1 MKKEFGKWFLDV
13 AKYIFTALLLS
24 YFFSDLSATPLIIVV
39 IFLFLSFMFIG
50 AYLLKSE
57 PEEYGSTE
65 RKTYSSGGDGRVGNH
80 YRPRRNTKRRKET
93 DKDKIKRNTTTT
105 RQTVNE

>member
-50 AYLLKSE
+50 AYLLKSDN
-57 PEEYGSTE
+57 EEYGSTE
-65 RKTYSSGGDGRVGNH
+65 FKTYSSGSDGCIGNNN
-80 YRPRRNTKRRKET
+80 RPRRYKKRRKEADR
-93 DKDKIKRNTTTT
+93 DKMNKISPSPRDK
-105 RQTVNE
+105 Q

>member
-24 YFFSDLSATPLIIVV
+24 YFFSDLSATPLVIVV
-39 IFLFLSFMFIG
+39 IFLFLSFMLIG

-57 PEEYGSTE
+57 LEEYGSTE
-65 RKTYSSGGDGRVGNH
+65 RKTYSSGGDGRVGNN
-80 YRPRRNTKRRKET
+80 YRPRRNKKRRKEADT
-93 DKDKIKRNTTTT
+93 DKMTRTTTT
-105 RQTVNE
+105 RQTINE

>member
-24 YFFSDLSATPLIIVV
+24 YFFSDMSATPLIIVV
-39 IFLFLSFMFIG
+39 IFLFLSFMAIG

-57 PEEYGSTE
+57 SEEYGPTE
-65 RKTYSSGGDGRVGNH
+65 RKTFSSGGDGRVGNN
-80 YRPRRNTKRRKET
+80 YRPRRNKKRRKEADT
-93 DKDKIKRNTTTT
+93 DKMIKTSPLRDK
-105 RQTVNE
+105 Q